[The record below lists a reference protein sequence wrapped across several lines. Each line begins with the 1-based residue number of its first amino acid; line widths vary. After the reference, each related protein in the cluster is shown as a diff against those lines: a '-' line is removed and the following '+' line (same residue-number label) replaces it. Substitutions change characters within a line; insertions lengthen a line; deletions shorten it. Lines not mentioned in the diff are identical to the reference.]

1 MAERTA
7 SGRSAFADRDTLCG
21 IAAMTASMAA
31 FTLNDTCIKLLGERL
46 PTGEV
51 ITIRNSIATVLL
63 LAVAYAQNALHAPPL
78 AERPRTALRV
88 AMDVLATWC
97 MVMAV
102 IVLPIADATAISQFA
117 PLAITVAAAL
127 YLNERVGMAR
137 WIAVVIG
144 FIGVL
149 LIVRPGTAGFSMA
162 GLLPLAAVAFITVR
176 DLATRIIGGHVPA
189 LMIAALSTAAGAVSG
204 LAGTAFETWHMPDT
218 REMLLG
224 LGSGVTIAIAYVLII
239 IGMRFGDV
247 ATVSPFRYT
256 VIAFSMIPG
265 WLIWQQSPDAVQWL
279 GIGLL
284 AASGIYALSRP
295 RG

>member
-1 MAERTA
+1 MTERPA
-7 SGRSAFADRDTLCG
+7 VGRTAFADRDTLCA

-51 ITIRNSIATVLL
+51 ITIRNSIATALL
-63 LAVAYAQNALHAPPL
+63 FAVAAAQSALHAPPP
-78 AERPRTALRV
+78 AERSRTAVRV
-88 AMDVLATWC
+88 GTDVLATWC

-127 YLNERVGMAR
+127 YLNERVGVAR
-137 WIAVVIG
+137 WIAVLIG
-144 FIGVL
+144 LVGVL
-149 LIVRPGTAGFSMA
+149 LIVRPGTAGFSMS

-176 DLATRIIGGHVPA
+176 DLATRIIGGNVSA
-189 LMIAALSTAAGAVSG
+189 LMIAALSTAASAISG
-204 LAGTAFETWHMPDT
+204 LAGLTFETWHMPDGH
-218 REMLLG
+218 ELLLG
-224 LGSGVTIAIAYVLII
+224 LGSGVMIAIAYVLII

-256 VIAFSMIPG
+256 VIAFSLIPG

-279 GIGLL
+279 GIGML